1 MNDLEV
7 AANEIVSW
15 LQSRQIPYALI
26 GGLAVSFRTIERF
39 TRDIDFAIAVE
50 RDEHAEEI
58 VREIRLLGY
67 QVHSLLEQTKH
78 GRIATVRLTKGRER
92 SVLVDLL
99 FASSGIE
106 IEVASESELI
116 EIFPKLLI
124 RTATLPALLAL
135 KVLSADSESRPQDEI
150 DIRYLLKEAT
160 EDELVRADELIR
172 MIELRGYHR
181 GKNLKGDFVGF
192 QARFLNRPG
201 DRAY

>member
-7 AANEIVSW
+7 AAKEIVFW

-39 TRDIDFAIAVE
+39 TKDIDFAVAVE
-50 RDEHAEEI
+50 SDQHAERI

-67 QVHSLLEQTKH
+67 QVHSLLEHVKH
-78 GRIATVRLTKGRER
+78 GRIATVRLSKGREE
-92 SVLVDLL
+92 SIIVDLL

-106 IEVASESELI
+106 IEVAKDSQPI
-116 EIFPKLLI
+116 EIFPNILI

-135 KVLSADSESRPQDEI
+135 KVLAADSESRPQDVI
-150 DIRYLLKEAT
+150 DIKHLLVEAT
-160 EDELVRADELIR
+160 EGDLMRADELIR

-181 GKNLKGDFVGF
+181 GKNLVEDFVGF
-192 QARFLNRPG
+192 KARFLKR
-201 DRAY
+201 

>member
-7 AANEIVSW
+7 AAKEIVFW

-39 TRDIDFAIAVE
+39 TKDIDFAVAVE
-50 RDEHAEEI
+50 SDQHAERI

-67 QVHSLLEQTKH
+67 QVHSLLEQVKH
-78 GRIATVRLTKGRER
+78 GRIATVRLSKGREE
-92 SVLVDLL
+92 SIIVDLL

-106 IEVASESELI
+106 IEVAKDSQPI
-116 EIFPKLLI
+116 EIFPNILI

-135 KVLSADSESRPQDEI
+135 KVLAADSESRPQDVI
-150 DIRYLLKEAT
+150 DIKHLLVEAT
-160 EDELVRADELIR
+160 EGDLMRADELIR

-181 GKNLKGDFVGF
+181 GKNLVEDFVGF
-192 QARFLNRPG
+192 KARFLKR
-201 DRAY
+201 